1 MARYWRIWLWTAIGA
16 LSTVLSLLA
25 WKLVEQDRALAVQRE
40 SERREAAADRAV
52 AVLERRLAEVE
63 RTLGS
68 PDCPP
73 DGVCLRIRAGRIEIW
88 PAGRLL
94 YQPGIATPP
103 EVQSAALAAAD
114 DLEFRAANYRGA
126 IYALQSIPAPDARMR
141 AALLA
146 RLARNHRKI
155 GDEASA
161 RANFNEL
168 IKLGETPIGGMPAA
182 LAGSL
187 GLGPDVLRRE
197 LYSRRWPIS
206 AAVFRALAPDAPA
219 APLEEAVERMAES
232 GGGSASGRSSA
243 GGVLQ
248 VWRTTGDQT
257 LAYLSADI
265 EAWKPETATGFT
277 VHFGDAKSAAAIR
290 LASATGLPWAIQITG
305 AGSEAP
311 RREWMA
317 AAALGV
323 LLVLIAAAGWTIDR
337 AVRHQ
342 LALAADQSNFVSAV
356 SHEFRTPLT
365 TLKQLTELLL
375 QGRVASD
382 ADRMEY
388 YRLLDAESDR
398 LQRVVEGMLTFGRLD
413 GGRPVLQFEP
423 IDAGQIAAECTREAK
438 ARHPEFAFDLA
449 IETSDPA
456 RADRDALRIAIGNL
470 VENAVKYSPGGA
482 RVWVSVEDYG
492 RDVGVAVRDAG
503 IGIPRHEQRRVFDKF
518 VRGEEARRLGLRGT
532 GIGLATVKQLAAYQG
547 GSVAVESE
555 PGKGS
560 TFTLRLPKWRDG

>member
-1 MARYWRIWLWTAIGA
+1 MARYWRVWLWTAIGG
-16 LSTVLSLLA
+16 LSAVLSLLA

-40 SERREAAADRAV
+40 TERREPAADRAV
-52 AVLERRLAEVE
+52 AALERRLAEVE

-68 PDCPP
+68 PACPP
-73 DGVCLRIRAGRIEIW
+73 NGVCVRLRGGRIEVW
-88 PAGRLL
+88 PPGRLL
-94 YQPGIATPP
+94 YQPGFATPP
-103 EVQSAALAAAD
+103 EVQSPALAAAA
-114 DLEFRAANYRGA
+114 DLEFRAADSRAA
-126 IYALQSIPAPDARMR
+126 IRALQAIPAADARMR

-155 GDEASA
+155 GDEATA
-161 RANFNEL
+161 RVNFNEL
-168 IKLGETPIGGMPAA
+168 IKLGDTPIGGMPAA

-187 GLGPDVLRRE
+187 GLGEDAMRRE
-197 LYSRRWPIS
+197 LDSRRWAIS
-206 AAVFRALAPDAPA
+206 SAVFRALAPDAPA
-219 APLEEAVERMAES
+219 APLEEAVERLTES
-232 GGGSASGRSSA
+232 GVGSVAERSA
-243 GGVLQ
+243 ANGVLQ
-248 VWRTTGDQT
+248 IWRASGDQT
-257 LAYLSADI
+257 VAYLTAEA
-265 EAWKPETATGFT
+265 EAWKPAVPAGYA
-277 VHFGDAKSAAAIR
+277 VHFGDASASAAIR
-290 LASATGLPWAIQITG
+290 LASATGLPWTLQITG
-305 AGSEAP
+305 AGDQTQ

-323 LLVLIAAAGWTIDR
+323 LLALIAAAGWAIDR

-375 QGRVASD
+375 QGRVATE
-382 ADRMEY
+382 ADRLEY

-398 LQRVVEGMLTFGRLD
+398 LRRVVEGMLTFGRLD
-413 GGRPVLQFEP
+413 AGRAVLQFEP
-423 IDAGQIAAECTREAK
+423 IDAGLIVAECAREAK
-438 ARHPEFAFDLA
+438 AHHPGFEFDVA
-449 IETSDPA
+449 IETSKPA

-482 RVWVSVEDYG
+482 KVWVSVVDQG
-492 RDVGVAVRDAG
+492 RDVGVAVHDEG

-532 GIGLATVKQLAAYQG
+532 GVGLATVKQLALYHG

-555 PGKGS
+555 PDKGS
-560 TFTLRLPKWRDG
+560 TFTLRLPKWGNG